1 MMECENATLMDN
13 NKKSGLYLLL
23 ISVHGLIR
31 GQNLE
36 LGRDADTGGQIKY
49 VLELAE
55 ALANQ
60 PRVSQLDLVTRC
72 IEDPSV
78 SADYSQPTETLT
90 AGARIVRIKA
100 GPAEY
105 LPKEALWDH
114 LDAFADNIL
123 DHLRNADRQPDLI
136 HTHYADAGYVGS
148 LISHQ
153 LGIPLIHTGHSLGR
167 VKRRRLLAAGLDA
180 KAIEQRYNMSR
191 RIEAEEQTLASAER
205 VITSTHQ
212 EIEEQYELYDHYQPD
227 QMRVI
232 PPGTDLVQFHPP
244 VEGEQETAF
253 VKNIS
258 RFLRD
263 PKKPLILA
271 LSRPDTRKNISA
283 LITAFGESKVL
294 RKMANLLI
302 VAGNRDDIS
311 DLDEGAQDVLSEILL
326 LVDKYD
332 LYGEVAYPKHH
343 RAKEVPCIYR
353 LATASGGVFV
363 NPALTEP
370 FGLTLLEAA
379 ASGLPIV
386 TTEDGGPTDIISNCK
401 NGLLIDPLDTVA
413 ISDAIL
419 EILSNPNTWQQFSR
433 SGLKQVKEHY
443 SWQAHADSYLAIA
456 HPIIEKTD
464 PLQRPPRT
472 RRPRLYNDRAIFS
485 DLDQNLLGNT
495 KSLHQLIR
503 VLRENRKCAT
513 FGIATGRRLESALK
527 IMKQY
532 GIPEPDVLI
541 TSGGTA
547 IHYAPTLTE
556 DIGWLRH
563 IDHQWTPNPVRRV
576 LDELPG
582 LKLQPRSE
590 QSRFKISYYIDPH
603 KAPSLDEMNALLHQ
617 QEQSVTVTLSFGQFL
632 DITPIRAS
640 KGFALRY
647 FSDRW
652 GIPLEQVLAAGG
664 SGSDED
670 MMRGNTLAVVV
681 ANRHDEELSQL
692 IDIERIY
699 FATQPFAGGILEAL
713 DHYDFFN
720 KCTVPDVTEVV

>member
-1 MMECENATLMDN
+1 MECENATFMDN

-244 VEGEQETAF
+244 VEGEAEEAF
-253 VKNIS
+253 AKNIS

-263 PKKPLILA
+263 PEKPLILA

-283 LITAFGESKVL
+283 LLTAFGESKAL

-343 RAKEVPCIYR
+343 RAKR
-353 LATASGGVFV
+353 
-363 NPALTEP
+363 
-370 FGLTLLEAA
+370 
-379 ASGLPIV
+379 
-386 TTEDGGPTDIISNCK
+386 
-401 NGLLIDPLDTVA
+401 
-413 ISDAIL
+413 
-419 EILSNPNTWQQFSR
+419 
-433 SGLKQVKEHY
+433 
-443 SWQAHADSYLAIA
+443 
-456 HPIIEKTD
+456 
-464 PLQRPPRT
+464 
-472 RRPRLYNDRAIFS
+472 
-485 DLDQNLLGNT
+485 
-495 KSLHQLIR
+495 
-503 VLRENRKCAT
+503 
-513 FGIATGRRLESALK
+513 SALH
-527 IMKQY
+527 
-532 GIPEPDVLI
+532 LS
-541 TSGGTA
+541 SGYCIWWCLCKSST
-547 IHYAPTLTE
+547 
-556 DIGWLRH
+556 D
-563 IDHQWTPNPVRRV
+563 
-576 LDELPG
+576 
-582 LKLQPRSE
+582 
-590 QSRFKISYYIDPH
+590 
-603 KAPSLDEMNALLHQ
+603 
-617 QEQSVTVTLSFGQFL
+617 
-632 DITPIRAS
+632 
-640 KGFALRY
+640 
-647 FSDRW
+647 
-652 GIPLEQVLAAGG
+652 
-664 SGSDED
+664 
-670 MMRGNTLAVVV
+670 
-681 ANRHDEELSQL
+681 
-692 IDIERIY
+692 
-699 FATQPFAGGILEAL
+699 
-713 DHYDFFN
+713 
-720 KCTVPDVTEVV
+720 